1 MPFGGGVLVRSAAI
15 NQVVIV
21 DDFETVLTR
30 GVGAGVVDHDDLFVV
45 GEFDRDLD
53 ALIVGQRI
61 GAELGQAVQLWTVI
75 EVLVPVLQIGG
86 FDEELFALLELEN
99 LVEPTFL
106 EKLQKCLLADKRL
119 HNFSSLR
126 YEILAQSLV

>member
-99 LVEPTFL
+99 FGRAHFL
-106 EKLQKCLLADKRL
+106 GEAPEALAG
-119 HNFSSLR
+119 
-126 YEILAQSLV
+126 